1 MSHLPGAFAGALRRP
16 GLAALTAHT
25 YRRCQAFSGGY
36 LMCARIRRNADIGI
50 TPIRCAAASTSAG
63 RQRVDMR
70 ANIAEYLRP
79 FSVGWT
85 AVVSAGG
92 YRLQARVSVVTGVE
106 ASRGRHAGT

>member
-1 MSHLPGAFAGALRRP
+1 MINNGDGQHPALDTITR
-16 GLAALTAHT
+16 
-25 YRRCQAFSGGY
+25 
-36 LMCARIRRNADIGI
+36 I

>member
-1 MSHLPGAFAGALRRP
+1 
-16 GLAALTAHT
+16 
-25 YRRCQAFSGGY
+25 
-36 LMCARIRRNADIGI
+36 MCARIRRNADIGI

>member
-1 MSHLPGAFAGALRRP
+1 
-16 GLAALTAHT
+16 
-25 YRRCQAFSGGY
+25 
-36 LMCARIRRNADIGI
+36 
-50 TPIRCAAASTSAG
+50 
-63 RQRVDMR
+63 MR

-106 ASRGRHAGT
+106 ASRGRHAGTWIRVGSRPGVLRGV